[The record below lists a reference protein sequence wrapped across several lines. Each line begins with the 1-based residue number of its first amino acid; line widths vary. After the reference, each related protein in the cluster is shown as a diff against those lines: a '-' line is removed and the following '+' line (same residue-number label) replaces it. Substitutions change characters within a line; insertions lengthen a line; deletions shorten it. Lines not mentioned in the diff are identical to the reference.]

1 MRISDWSSDVCSS
14 DLKRAAGVIPLTQY
28 VADGVMT
35 QAQAD
40 ALRAAVLDRRN
51 ILIAGGTSSGKTTL
65 ANALLQVMAETGDRV
80 ILLEDTVEL
89 QCLSYD
95 HVPLRTTPG
104 VVSLNQCVRSVLR
117 LRPDRIGVGRVR
129 GAGALDLLQ
138 AWAPGHPGGAAPPP
152 AG

>member
-51 ILIAGGTSSGKTTL
+51 ILIAGGTSSGKTKL
-65 ANALLQVMAETGDRV
+65 ANALLQEMAETGDRV
-80 ILLEDTVEL
+80 ILLADPVEL
-89 QCLSYD
+89 QRLSNA
-95 HVPLRTTPG
+95 HLPLRPNPG
-104 VVSLNQCVRSVLR
+104 VPTLTR
-117 LRPDRIGVGRVR
+117 
-129 GAGALDLLQ
+129 
-138 AWAPGHPGGAAPPP
+138 
-152 AG
+152 

>member
-80 ILLEDTVEL
+80 ILLEDTVEP
-89 QCLSYD
+89 QCLSHD
-95 HVPLRTTPG
+95 HVPLRTKP
-104 VVSLNQCVRSVLR
+104 
-117 LRPDRIGVGRVR
+117 VGRSEQHTSE
-129 GAGALDLLQ
+129 LPTL
-138 AWAPGHPGGAAPPP
+138 
-152 AG
+152 

>member
-1 MRISDWSSDVCSS
+1 
-14 DLKRAAGVIPLTQY
+14 
-28 VADGVMT
+28 MT

-89 QCLSYD
+89 QCLSPD
-95 HVPLRTTPG
+95 HVPLRTKPG
-104 VVSLNQCVRSVLR
+104 VVSLTQLVRSGTR
-117 LRPDRIGVGRVR
+117 LRPGRTVVGEGKVGR
-129 GAGALDLLQ
+129 A
-138 AWAPGHPGGAAPPP
+138 
-152 AG
+152 